1 MDKKVKKLRCAIY
14 TRKSHEEGLEQEF
27 NSLDAQREA
36 ALAYINSQ
44 KHEGWTI
51 VDKHY
56 DDGGISGGT
65 LERDGLKMLLEDVEK
80 GLIDII
86 VVYKVDRL
94 SRSIHDFAK
103 LMDTFDEN
111 DVSFVSVT
119 QQFNTTSSMGRL
131 TLNILLSFA
140 QFERE
145 VTGERIRDK
154 IAASKKKGFWMGG
167 TVPMG
172 FKIED
177 RRLIPIPEEVEFI
190 EKTFSYYIENQ
201 SLLKT
206 AQQLNEQGYKTKYWF
221 SKTGNAQGGK
231 ALTPKYIHRIL
242 TNPIYIGKIKHKNK
256 VYNGL
261 HKALIDNQTWEK
273 VQRLIKNQKT
283 ESRHK
288 TSYQYLLKGKLK
300 TSEGFTMSP
309 SSSIVKTKDKRK
321 KKLPY
326 YVSQK
331 AIKEGYKKCPIGSV
345 NAQAIDRYIE
355 LLILEQLDDCKY
367 QYLIEMG
374 VNERNQCIYN
384 LLEMIELSEA
394 RIRVFLHLKA
404 LKGLENKAVMNGI
417 KGNIESRENAFNST
431 SIRQTD
437 NYLIIESNIY
447 LKEVVSKA
455 KILGSLNHEDHAVN
469 IDDQPVIKAIAR
481 AYLWLEELRKE
492 SDISISDLAKKTGFN
507 KRYIEKIIALT
518 RISPDQLLVC
528 LSYERSN
535 LDYSQV
541 ASKSFKWQ
549 TGRSSNIIL

>member
-1 MDKKVKKLRCAIY
+1 MDRKVKKLRCAIY

-103 LMDTFDEN
+103 LMDTFDNNE
-111 DVSFVSVT
+111 VSFVSVT

-154 IAASKKKGFWMGG
+154 IAASKKKGYWMGG
-167 TVPMG
+167 TLPMG

-177 RRLIPIPEEVEFI
+177 RRLVSIPKEVEFV
-190 EKTFSYYIENQ
+190 EKTFNYYLDNK

-206 AQQLNEQGYKTKYWF
+206 AQLLNEQSCRTKYWI

-231 ALTPKYIHRIL
+231 SLSPKYIHRIL
-242 TNPIYIGKIKHKNK
+242 TNPIYIGKIKHKDK
-256 VYNGL
+256 LYDGL
-261 HKALIDNQTWEK
+261 HTPLIGKSTWDK
-273 VQRLIKNQKT
+273 VQNLIKNQQP

-288 TSYQYLLKGKLK
+288 TSYQYLLKGRLK

-309 SSSIVKTKDKRK
+309 SSSSVKTKDKQK

-345 NAQAIDRYIE
+345 NAQAIDKYIE
-355 LLILEQLDDCKY
+355 SLILQQLDDCAY

-374 VNERNQCIYN
+374 VNERIQCIYN
-384 LLEMIELSEA
+384 LLELVELSEA
-394 RIRVFLHLKA
+394 RIRVFLHLTTFKE
-404 LKGLENKAVMNGI
+404 LENKGAINGTWGEA
-417 KGNIESRENAFNST
+417 GNREDALNNLN
-431 SIRQTD
+431 ILKTD
-437 NYLIIESNIY
+437 NHLILESNIY
-447 LKEVVSKA
+447 LKEVFSKA
-455 KILGSLNHEDHAVN
+455 KILGSNSHEDHVVH
-469 IDDQPVIKAIAR
+469 IDDQPVIRAIAR
-481 AYLWLEELRKE
+481 AYLWLEELRKNPTL
-492 SDISISDLAKKTGFN
+492 SISKLAKQTGFN
-507 KRYIEKIIALT
+507 KRYIESIIRLT
-518 RISPDQLLVC
+518 RLSPTDLHKLLPAKHSEINEVI
-528 LSYERSN
+528 LSGKKYKWN
-535 LDYSQV
+535 LV
-541 ASKSFKWQ
+541 GMA
-549 TGRSSNIIL
+549 GN